1 MGKTETSGFPVWMT
15 DEAISTLKSG
25 FLKKE
30 KNIYMAWNRI
40 IECSV
45 EKLKKF
51 NLTEEFYESYSKDL
65 FTILNNGWLGLATPV
80 LTEMGRKNGGLPI
93 SCYSLSVQDSIREI
107 FDSLQ
112 EAAVMTKN
120 TGGVGIY
127 VGNLRGANESTT
139 TGSIA
144 SGPVSFSKI
153 FDITASTV
161 AQGPRR
167 GSFAFYLPID
177 HKDIK
182 QFLLSKDHTQ
192 GDSRRWID
200 SNIAVSITNSW
211 MRSMLAGDVEKRELF
226 AEVIK
231 TRLICGSPYLFFVD
245 NVNDANPPAYKK
257 NNLKVET
264 SNICSE
270 IMLHTDADHSFVCC
284 LSSLNLDKYDEW
296 KDYYLEETGFSV
308 PELTATFLDTVLEEF
323 IEKAASIEGMEKAV
337 RSAIKGRAIGIGVM
351 GLASLYQK
359 RNLAWYEP
367 ECYDLNVEIH
377 KYIFEESKKASKWM
391 GMVGGIPEWCEGTN
405 LRNTHTIAVAPTRT
419 NSSICGAVSM
429 GIEPIE
435 SNIYVAKQDKGIF
448 VRKNPNLEAV
458 LEKHKKNTPE
468 VWELISKDKG
478 SVKSLDFLT
487 KHEKHV
493 FRTAREI
500 DQFDLLRQAADR
512 QKYIDQG
519 QSLNLFVD
527 TYSHEHYLVELHI
540 AAWMLGL
547 KSVYYLRTRSKQTLD
562 TLNYIITKRGCVWCD
577 KLKEELVSR
586 GVSFAEISISEAK
599 RKGLWKSS
607 YKTTPQLFFD
617 GEHIGGYAEYM
628 KKYIHG
634 NEGLATPGL
643 VDGSP
648 YIGPQECTACEG

>member
-1 MGKTETSGFPVWMT
+1 MEESKFPSWMT
-15 DEAISTLKSG
+15 EEAISTLKSG

-30 KNIYMAWNRI
+30 KNIYAAWERVIN
-40 IECSV
+40 CSV
-45 EKLKKF
+45 QHLKSF
-51 NLTEEFYESYSKDL
+51 NLTEGFEEAFKKDL
-65 FTILNNGWLGLATPV
+65 FTILDNGWLGLATPV
-80 LTEMGRKNGGLPI
+80 LTEMGRENGGLPI
-93 SCYSLSVQDSIREI
+93 SCYSVSVPDSINGI
-107 FDSLQ
+107 FESLK
-112 EAAVMTKN
+112 ETAVMTKN
-120 TGGVGIY
+120 TGGVGVY
-127 VGNLRGANESTT
+127 VGNLREANQKTASS
-139 TGSIA
+139 SIA

-177 HKDIK
+177 HKDIR

-211 MRSMLAGDVEKRELF
+211 MRSMLAGDTEKRELF

-245 NVNDANPPAYKK
+245 NVNDANPEAYKL

-264 SNICSE
+264 SNICTE

-296 KDYYLEETGFSV
+296 KDYFLEHTGFSV
-308 PELTATFLDTVLEEF
+308 PELATVFLDTVLEEF
-323 IEKAASIEGMEKAV
+323 IAKASCIEGMEKAV
-337 RSAIKGRAIGIGVM
+337 RSAIKGRAVGLGVM

-359 RNLAWYEP
+359 RDLAWYEP
-367 ECYDLNVEIH
+367 ECYELNKEIH
-377 KYIFEESKKASKWM
+377 KYIYEEAKKASKWM
-391 GMVGGIPEWCEGTN
+391 GLVGGIPEWCKGTEF
-405 LRNTHTIAVAPTRT
+405 RNSHVVAVAPTRT
-419 NSSICGAVSM
+419 NSSICGSVSM

-435 SNIYVAKQDKGIF
+435 SNIYVAKQDKGFF

-458 LEKHKKNTPE
+458 LEKYGENTPE
-468 VWELISKDKG
+468 TWEVIGKNKG
-478 SVKSLDFLT
+478 SVKGLDFLT
-487 KHEKHV
+487 KHEKQV

-547 KSVYYLRTRSKQTLD
+547 KSIYYLRTRSKQTLD
-562 TLNYIITKRGCVWCD
+562 TLNYIITKRNCGWCD
-577 KLKEELVSR
+577 KLKEELNSR
-586 GVSFAEISISEAK
+586 GISYTEISISEAK

-617 GEHIGGYAEYM
+617 GERIGGYSD
-628 KKYIHG
+628 YIRS
-634 NEGLATPGL
+634 NKRSATPSS
-643 VDGSP
+643 VDESP
-648 YIGPQECTACEG
+648 YIEPQECTACEG